1 MPTRKASATWEG
13 GLKGGKGSFKAESGV
28 SGAYS
33 FGSRFENAPQSNPE
47 ELLAAAEAACYS
59 MALSVGLEK
68 NGTPPTRVRTDAAC
82 TIDKV
87 GDGFKITRMRLEV
100 RISGVGYP
108 MDTGVEDPSDPA
120 VPSPPP
126 VTGQPSP
133 HHPGACSRP
142 AAPPTTRSHPA
153 AAGPRAA
160 RT

>member
-13 GLKGGKGSFKAESGV
+13 GLKGGKGSFKAESGL

-87 GDGFKITRMRLEV
+87 GDGFKITKMHLVV
-100 RISGVGYP
+100 R
-108 MDTGVEDPSDPA
+108 A
-120 VPSPPP
+120 KVPN
-126 VTGQPSP
+126 VD
-133 HHPGACSRP
+133 
-142 AAPPTTRSHPA
+142 A
-153 AAGPRAA
+153 AAFDKIAQTTKDGCPVSQVIKGNLQMTLDAKLE
-160 RT
+160 